1 VILTLLTYKSLAWI
15 TRDKNNERRVELR
28 TGDVYLRIGKMVLM
42 KTYGW
47 ANLPRRYDYKE
58 ERGKAIGQYV
68 VANISLI

>member
-1 VILTLLTYKSLAWI
+1 
-15 TRDKNNERRVELR
+15 
-28 TGDVYLRIGKMVLM
+28 MVLM

-47 ANLPRRYDYKE
+47 ANLPRRYDFYKE